1 MIDVSEWITDNARLV
16 IAVMVVASAVVAAG
30 VPMVDR
36 STSLDQFQ
44 TDADEADALDYV
56 DANFSIGSTDTTSA
70 QVIVRDDNVL
80 DKETLVSILE
90 YERALR
96 TNETVNGTLVENDS
110 TRSVANLVAT
120 TSIREDRAAELQT
133 RERELTRTE
142 TSLAEA
148 LDSLENNPNASVR
161 PAFEAVDANTSVNLT
176 EADYRLFADAVEERR
191 AQNETGESTGNVTK
205 QILADEYATLA
216 EDRNELQSLDPTLET
231 QIEELR
237 SLNDSEVEAL
247 VADVLSSESDRSARA
262 LAFMPDYYEPG
273 STETNATLLVVTHES
288 AGGSFAPGDAPQE
301 IEDAQATMT
310 HLAPDDDSM
319 AVLVYGDGVVSTEI
333 TDSMIDSVLLVG
345 PLAIAFVLLVLV
357 VVYRDLLDI
366 LLGLLGIALVLVWT
380 FGAMG
385 WFDIAFSQPFIV
397 VLVLLIGLS
406 IDYGLHVVMRYREAR
421 ESSETAPSRAMA
433 VALGSVGV
441 ALVYVT
447 TTTVIGFL
455 SNLTSPLGGLP
466 RTRRRQRHR
475 DRGHAARLRPARS
488 GVESRTRRTARTPR
502 NRPPEAGHRN
512 RERAGQSPPGYGA
525 TLATKAPTSSSPSRS
540 SSARRVRTERQISTL
555 ASSSRISSLRI
566 PTTG

>member
-1 MIDVSEWITDNARLV
+1 MFSNDRRERVDNGQCSARYCGHGRRVRGGRRRSADGRPIDVSRPVPDRRRRSRCARL
-16 IAVMVVASAVVAAG
+16 
-30 VPMVDR
+30 R
-36 STSLDQFQ
+36 RREL
-44 TDADEADALDYV
+44 
-56 DANFSIGSTDTTSA
+56 SIGSTDTTSA

-96 TNETVNGTLVENDS
+96 TNETVNRTLVENDS

-247 VADVLSSESDRSARA
+247 VADVLSSEPDRSARA

-366 LLGLLGIALVLVWT
+366 LLGLRGDRARARMDVRCD
-380 FGAMG
+380 G
-385 WFDIAFSQPFIV
+385 V
-397 VLVLLIGLS
+397 V
-406 IDYGLHVVMRYREAR
+406 
-421 ESSETAPSRAMA
+421 
-433 VALGSVGV
+433 
-441 ALVYVT
+441 
-447 TTTVIGFL
+447 
-455 SNLTSPLGGLP
+455 
-466 RTRRRQRHR
+466 RHR
-475 DRGHAARLRPARS
+475 VQPAVHRRPRPADRALH
-488 GVESRTRRTARTPR
+488 RLRTPR
-502 NRPPEAGHRN
+502 RDAL
-512 RERAGQSPPGYGA
+512 PGG
-525 TLATKAPTSSSPSRS
+525 S
-540 SSARRVRTERQISTL
+540 
-555 ASSSRISSLRI
+555 
-566 PTTG
+566 